1 LERANDPADMTELE
15 AYFARQRQ
23 EMIDRQIR
31 ARGIRDEAILAALAE
46 VPRERFV
53 LEAYRHAAYDDS
65 PLPIPGEQTISQP
78 YVVALMMR
86 ALNLQPDDCVL
97 EIGSGSGYAT
107 ALISRI
113 VREVHGVERHQLL
126 VAYARTRLEK
136 LGYDNAHIHHGD
148 GTMGWPEAA
157 PYDAVMVSASG
168 PSVPAA
174 LRSQLAE
181 GGRLVMPI
189 GHARGLQSLLLLT
202 RTGPESFHK
211 KDLGGVRFV
220 PLIGK
225 QGW

>member
-1 LERANDPADMTELE
+1 MNELE
-15 AYFARQRQ
+15 AYYARQRK

-31 ARGIRDEAILAALAE
+31 GRGIRDAAILAALAA
-46 VPRERFV
+46 VPRELFV
-53 LEAYRHAAYDDS
+53 PEAYQYAAYDDT

-86 ALNLQPDDCVL
+86 ALNLQAEDCVL

-107 ALISRI
+107 ALLSRI
-113 VREVHGVERHQLL
+113 VREVHGVERHRVL
-126 VAYARTRLEK
+126 VDYACERLQK
-136 LGYDNAHIHHGD
+136 LDYDNAHIHHGD
-148 GTMGWPEAA
+148 GTMGWPDAA
-157 PYDAVMVSASG
+157 PYGAIMVSASG
-168 PSVPAA
+168 PSVPQA
-174 LRSQLAE
+174 LREQLAL

-189 GHARGLQSLLLLT
+189 GHALGLQSLHLLI
-202 RTGPESFHK
+202 RTGPDKFHK

>member
-1 LERANDPADMTELE
+1 MNEMD
-15 AYFARQRQ
+15 AYYARQRK

-31 ARGIRDEAILAALAE
+31 SRGIRDEAILAALEA
-46 VPRERFV
+46 VPREIFV
-53 LEAYRHAAYDDS
+53 LEAYQHAAYDDS

-86 ALNLQPDDCVL
+86 ALQLQADDRVL

-107 ALISRI
+107 ALLSRI
-113 VREVHGVERHQLL
+113 VHEVHGVERHQVL
-126 VAYARTRLEK
+126 VDYARERLEK

-157 PYDAVMVSASG
+157 PYDAIMVSASG
-168 PSVPAA
+168 PDVPKA
-174 LRSQLAE
+174 LRAQLAV
-181 GGRLVMPI
+181 GGRLVMPV
-189 GHARGLQSLLLLT
+189 GHAYGMQSLHLLT
-202 RTGPESFHK
+202 RTGPDTFRK

>member
-1 LERANDPADMTELE
+1 MTELE
-15 AYFARQRQ
+15 SYFARQRQ

-31 ARGIRDEAILAALAE
+31 ARGIGDEAILAALAA

-53 LEAYRHAAYDDS
+53 PDAYRHAAYDDS

-86 ALNLQPDDCVL
+86 ALKLRPEDNVL
-97 EIGSGSGYAT
+97 EIGAGSGYAT
-107 ALISRI
+107 ALLSRI
-113 VREVHGVERHQLL
+113 VREVHGVERHRVL
-126 VAYARTRLEK
+126 VDYARTRLEQ
-136 LGYDNAHIHHGD
+136 LGYENAHIHHGD

-157 PYDAVMVSASG
+157 PYDAIMVSASG
-168 PSVPAA
+168 PGVPDA
-174 LRSQLAE
+174 LRGQLAPA
-181 GGRLVMPI
+181 GRLVMPI
-189 GHARGLQSLLLLT
+189 GRARDLQSLLLLT
-202 RTGPESFHK
+202 RTGPDSFRQ

>member
-1 LERANDPADMTELE
+1 MNELE
-15 AYFARQRQ
+15 AFYARQRK

-31 ARGIRDEAILAALAE
+31 SRGIRDEAILAALAT
-46 VPRERFV
+46 VPREVFV
-53 LEAYRHAAYDDS
+53 PEGYQYAAYDDT
-65 PLPIPGEQTISQP
+65 PLPIPGAQTISQP

-107 ALISRI
+107 ALLSRI
-113 VREVHGVERHQLL
+113 VREVHGVERHQVL
-126 VAYARTRLEK
+126 VEYACERLEK
-136 LGYDNAHIHHGD
+136 LRYDNAHIHHGD

-157 PYDAVMVSASG
+157 PYDAIMVSASG
-168 PSVPAA
+168 PSVPEA
-174 LRSQLAE
+174 LREQLAID
-181 GGRLVMPI
+181 GRLVMPV
-189 GHARGLQSLLLLT
+189 GHALGLQSLLLLT
-202 RTGPESFHK
+202 RTGPDSYRK

>member
-1 LERANDPADMTELE
+1 MTELE

-53 LEAYRHAAYDDS
+53 LDAYRHAAYDDT

-86 ALNLQPDDCVL
+86 ALDLRPEDKVL
-97 EIGSGSGYAT
+97 EIGAGSGYAT
-107 ALISRI
+107 ALLSRI
-113 VREVHGVERHQLL
+113 VREVHGVERHRVL
-126 VAYARTRLEK
+126 VDYARTRLAQ

-157 PYDAVMVSASG
+157 PYDAILVSASG
-168 PSVPAA
+168 PSVPEA
-174 LRSQLAE
+174 LRSQLAG

-202 RTGPESFHK
+202 RTGPGTFRQR
-211 KDLGGVRFV
+211 DLGGVRFV
-220 PLIGK
+220 PLIGE

>member
-1 LERANDPADMTELE
+1 MNELD
-15 AYFARQRQ
+15 AFYARQRK
-23 EMIDRQIR
+23 EMIERQIR
-31 ARGIRDEAILAALAE
+31 SRGIRDEAILAALEA
-46 VPRERFV
+46 VPREVFV
-53 LEAYRHAAYDDS
+53 PEAYQYAAYDDS

-86 ALNLQPDDCVL
+86 ALKLQPDECVL

-107 ALISRI
+107 ALLSRI
-113 VREVHGVERHQLL
+113 VREVHGVERHKVL
-126 VAYARTRLEK
+126 VEYACERLEK

-157 PYDAVMVSASG
+157 PYDAIMVSASG
-168 PSVPAA
+168 PDVPDA
-174 LRSQLAE
+174 LREQLAVD
-181 GGRLVMPI
+181 GRLVMPV
-189 GHARGLQSLLLLT
+189 GHAYGLQSLLLLT
-202 RTGPESFHK
+202 RTGPDTYRK